1 MYLSYVMILKY
12 AFFCLSLVLILFFL
26 SFFLVPRIYDEEKI
40 SIYECG
46 FSPYGDSRTRFEVKF
61 YLVAILFILFD
72 LELTF
77 LFPWIIVFFSL
88 HFFGIF
94 IMFFFLIVLFLGFV
108 YELTTGS
115 LDWNVS

>member
-1 MYLSYVMILKY
+1 MFSSYIIILKY
-12 AFFCLSLVLILFFL
+12 AFICLILVLLLFFL
-26 SFFLVPRIYDEEKI
+26 SFFLTPRLYDEEKI

-46 FSPYGDSRTRFEVKF
+46 FSPYGDSRVRFEVKF
-61 YLVAILFILFD
+61 YLVGILFIIFD

-77 LFPWIIVFFSL
+77 LFPWIIIFFEL
-88 HFFGIF
+88 QFFAMA
-94 IMFFFLIVLFLGFV
+94 IMFFFLIVLFIGFI

>member
-1 MYLSYVMILKY
+1 MFLSYIMLMKY
-12 AFFCLSLVLILFFL
+12 FIFCFILVLILFFVSVL
-26 SFFLVPRIYDEEKI
+26 LAPRIYDEEKI

-61 YLVAILFILFD
+61 YLVAILFIIFD

-77 LFPWIIVFFSL
+77 LFPWVIVFFSL
-88 HFFGIF
+88 KFFSIF
-94 IMFFFLIVLFLGFV
+94 IMFFFLIILFLGFV

>member
-1 MYLSYVMILKY
+1 MFLSYLAIFKY
-12 AFFCLSLVLILFFL
+12 AFICLILVLILFFL
-26 SFFLVPRIYDEEKI
+26 SFFLAPRLYDEEKI

-46 FSPYGDSRTRFEVKF
+46 FSPYGDTRIRFEVKF
-61 YLVAILFILFD
+61 YLVGILFIIFD

-77 LFPWIIVFFSL
+77 LFPWVIVFYNLSFFS
-88 HFFGIF
+88 IF
-94 IMFFFLIVLFLGFV
+94 IMFFFLITLFIGFI